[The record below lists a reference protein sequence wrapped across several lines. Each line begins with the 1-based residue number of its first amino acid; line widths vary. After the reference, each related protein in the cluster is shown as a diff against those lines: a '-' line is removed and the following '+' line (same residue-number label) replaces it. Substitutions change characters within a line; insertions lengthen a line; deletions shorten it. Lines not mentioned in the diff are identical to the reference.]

1 MNERRTDMVSTY
13 HEARQDSIS
22 ELGDQL
28 NRLCD
33 DQPFRTRWY
42 LKDLVTGDSAHRRGD
57 EVTTSASTRKIAIL
71 AAALKA
77 VNDGRLAI
85 DQPVVIQAK
94 YQDNTSGCFQHLRP
108 GFTIRLRD
116 ALVMMIIVSDNT
128 CTGTVVDLVGLD
140 EVNSLC
146 GAIGMGG
153 TTHRHGIPP
162 NGLSRDHP
170 IDATNT
176 TTAADV
182 GLLLELILRGTS
194 DADAASRLGM
204 TPELCQLAIDILSW
218 QKLRARLPSMLP
230 EGTKVAHKTGTGA
243 RDCNDAGIV
252 YRDGEALFILSV
264 YTDSDTPDLD
274 DGLPYAYAAS
284 TLIGRLARTCFDALG
299 SSRERH

>member
-1 MNERRTDMVSTY
+1 MRSTPC
-13 HEARQDSIS
+13 AD
-22 ELGDQL
+22 
-28 NRLCD
+28 
-33 DQPFRTRWY
+33 
-42 LKDLVTGDSAHRRGD
+42 
-57 EVTTSASTRKIAIL
+57 
-71 AAALKA
+71 
-77 VNDGRLAI
+77 
-85 DQPVVIQAK
+85 
-94 YQDNTSGCFQHLRP
+94 
-108 GFTIRLRD
+108 
-116 ALVMMIIVSDNT
+116 
-128 CTGTVVDLVGLD
+128 
-140 EVNSLC
+140 
-146 GAIGMGG
+146 AIGMGG

-274 DGLPYAYAAS
+274 DGRALRLCRVDTDRASCEDLLRRAWIIERAALDDGPDRRS
-284 TLIGRLARTCFDALG
+284 LVGAVGHIQVRGFDTDVAPMSRLHEGVECAADQ
-299 SSRERH
+299 

>member
-1 MNERRTDMVSTY
+1 MVSTY
-13 HEARQDSIS
+13 HEPRQDAIS
-22 ELGDQL
+22 ELGDRL

-33 DQPFRTRWY
+33 GQPFRTRWY

-85 DQPVVIQAK
+85 DQPVVIQAR

-128 CTGTVVDLVGLD
+128 CTGTVVDLVGLE
-140 EVNSLC
+140 EVNTLC
-146 GAIGMGG
+146 RAIGMSG
-153 TTHRHGIPP
+153 TVHRHGIPP
-162 NGLSRDHP
+162 NGMPRNHP
-170 IDATNT
+170 VEASNT

-182 GLLLELILRGTS
+182 GLLLELIARGAS
-194 DADAASRLGM
+194 NADMASRLGM
-204 TPELCQLAIDILSW
+204 TPELCRLAVDILSW

-252 YRDGEALFILSV
+252 YRDGQPLFILTV
-264 YTDSDTPDLD
+264 YTDSDIPELD

-284 TLIGRLARTCFDALG
+284 TLIGRLARTCYDALV
-299 SSRERH
+299 SR